1 MSRKASYILLS
12 AIVLAVVGI
21 IIIALAP
28 DSYRCRQFYSALI
41 SLTVFYTALN
51 AFSLNF
57 HGIISKQKNA
67 YLTQFYLIDKTIRFI
82 LSIILISILLYLN
95 KSLGIA
101 ISAFASYY
109 VAAMVV
115 EITYFVTVDKKIK
128 IRNA

>member
-28 DSYRCRQFYSALI
+28 DSYRCRQFYSAII

-95 KSLGIA
+95 QSLGIA
-101 ISAFASYY
+101 ISAFAYY

>member
-28 DSYRCRQFYSALI
+28 DSYRCRQFYSAII

-95 KSLGIA
+95 KSLEIA
-101 ISAFASYY
+101 ISAFAYY

>member
-12 AIVLAVVGI
+12 AIVLVVVGI
-21 IIIALAP
+21 VIIALAP
-28 DSYRCRQFYSALI
+28 DSYRCRQFYSAII

-82 LSIILISILLYLN
+82 LSIILISILLYLK

-101 ISAFASYY
+101 ISAFAYY

>member
-28 DSYRCRQFYSALI
+28 DSYRCRQFYSAII
-41 SLTVFYTALN
+41 SLIVFYTALN

-101 ISAFASYY
+101 ISAFAYY

>member
-28 DSYRCRQFYSALI
+28 DSYRCRQFYSAII

-57 HGIISKQKNA
+57 RGIISKQKNA

-101 ISAFASYY
+101 ISAFAYY

>member
-21 IIIALAP
+21 VIIALAP

-67 YLTQFYLIDKTIRFI
+67 YLAQFYLIDKTIRFI

-101 ISAFASYY
+101 ISAFAYY

>member
-67 YLTQFYLIDKTIRFI
+67 YLTQFHLIDKTIRFI

-101 ISAFASYY
+101 ISAFAYY

>member
-21 IIIALAP
+21 VIIALAP
-28 DSYRCRQFYSALI
+28 DSYRCRQFYSAII

-95 KSLGIA
+95 RSLGIA
-101 ISAFASYY
+101 ISAFAYY

>member
-67 YLTQFYLIDKTIRFI
+67 YLTQFYLIDRTIRFI

-101 ISAFASYY
+101 ISAFAYY

>member
-28 DSYRCRQFYSALI
+28 DSYRCRQFYSAII

-101 ISAFASYY
+101 ISVFAYY

>member
-12 AIVLAVVGI
+12 AIVLPVVGI
-21 IIIALAP
+21 VIIALAP
-28 DSYRCRQFYSALI
+28 DSYRCRQFYSAII

-101 ISAFASYY
+101 ISAFAYY

>member
-21 IIIALAP
+21 VIIALAP

-101 ISAFASYY
+101 ISAFAYY
-109 VAAMVV
+109 VTAMVV

>member
-21 IIIALAP
+21 VIIALAP

-101 ISAFASYY
+101 ISAFAYY
-109 VAAMVV
+109 VAAIVV

>member
-28 DSYRCRQFYSALI
+28 DSYRCRQFYSAII

-67 YLTQFYLIDKTIRFI
+67 YLTQSYLIDKTIRFI

-101 ISAFASYY
+101 ISAFAYY

>member
-21 IIIALAP
+21 TIIALAP
-28 DSYRCRQFYSALI
+28 DSYRCRQFYSAII

-101 ISAFASYY
+101 ISAFAYY

>member
-21 IIIALAP
+21 VIIALAP
-28 DSYRCRQFYSALI
+28 ASYRCRQFYSAII

-101 ISAFASYY
+101 ISAFAYY

>member
-21 IIIALAP
+21 VIIALAP

-101 ISAFASYY
+101 TSAFAYY

>member
-28 DSYRCRQFYSALI
+28 DSYRCRQFYSAII

-67 YLTQFYLIDKTIRFI
+67 YLTQFYLIDKTIRFK

-101 ISAFASYY
+101 ISAFAYY

>member
-12 AIVLAVVGI
+12 AIVLAAVGI

-28 DSYRCRQFYSALI
+28 DSYRCRQFYSAII

-101 ISAFASYY
+101 ISAFAYY

>member
-1 MSRKASYILLS
+1 MSRKASDILLS

-101 ISAFASYY
+101 ISAFAYY

>member
-101 ISAFASYY
+101 ISAFAYY

>member
-28 DSYRCRQFYSALI
+28 DSYRCRQFYSAII

-67 YLTQFYLIDKTIRFI
+67 YPTQFYLIDKTIRFI

-101 ISAFASYY
+101 ISAFAYY

>member
-1 MSRKASYILLS
+1 MSRKALYILLS

-28 DSYRCRQFYSALI
+28 DSYRCRQFYSAII

-101 ISAFASYY
+101 ISAFAYY

>member
-21 IIIALAP
+21 VIIALAP

-101 ISAFASYY
+101 ISAFAYY

-115 EITYFVTVDKKIK
+115 EITYFVTVDKMIK

>member
-28 DSYRCRQFYSALI
+28 DSYRCRQFYSAII

-57 HGIISKQKNA
+57 HGITSKQKNA

-101 ISAFASYY
+101 ISAFAYY

>member
-28 DSYRCRQFYSALI
+28 DSYLCRQFYSAII

-101 ISAFASYY
+101 ISAFAYY

>member
-28 DSYRCRQFYSALI
+28 DSYRCRQFYSAII

-101 ISAFASYY
+101 ISAFAYY

-115 EITYFVTVDKKIK
+115 EITYFITVDKKIK

>member
-12 AIVLAVVGI
+12 ATVLAVVGI
-21 IIIALAP
+21 VIIALAP
-28 DSYRCRQFYSALI
+28 DSYRCWQFYSALI

-101 ISAFASYY
+101 ISAFAYY

>member
-21 IIIALAP
+21 LIIALAP
-28 DSYRCRQFYSALI
+28 DSYRCRQFYSAII

-101 ISAFASYY
+101 ISAFAYY

>member
-28 DSYRCRQFYSALI
+28 DSYRCRQFYSAII

-67 YLTQFYLIDKTIRFI
+67 YLTQFYLIDKAIRFI

-101 ISAFASYY
+101 ISVFAYY

>member
-1 MSRKASYILLS
+1 MNRKASYILLS

-28 DSYRCRQFYSALI
+28 DSYRCRQFYSAII

-57 HGIISKQKNA
+57 HGIISKQKKA

-101 ISAFASYY
+101 ISAFAYY

>member
-12 AIVLAVVGI
+12 AIVLAMVGI
-21 IIIALAP
+21 VIIALAP

-101 ISAFASYY
+101 ISAFAYY

>member
-28 DSYRCRQFYSALI
+28 DSYRCRQFYSAII

-101 ISAFASYY
+101 ILAFAYY

>member
-21 IIIALAP
+21 VIIALAP
-28 DSYRCRQFYSALI
+28 DSYRCRQFYSAII
-41 SLTVFYTALN
+41 SLTVFYTASSAL
-51 AFSLNF
+51 SLNF

-101 ISAFASYY
+101 ISAFAYY

>member
-12 AIVLAVVGI
+12 AIVLVVVGI
-21 IIIALAP
+21 VIIALAP

-82 LSIILISILLYLN
+82 LSIILISILLYLK

-101 ISAFASYY
+101 ISAFAYY

>member
-12 AIVLAVVGI
+12 AIVLAVVGL

-28 DSYRCRQFYSALI
+28 DSYRCRQFYSAII

-101 ISAFASYY
+101 ISAFAYY

>member
-21 IIIALAP
+21 VIIALAP

-101 ISAFASYY
+101 ISTFAYY

>member
-1 MSRKASYILLS
+1 MSRKASYILIS

-28 DSYRCRQFYSALI
+28 DSYRCRQFYSAII

-101 ISAFASYY
+101 ISAFAYY

>member
-12 AIVLAVVGI
+12 AIILAVVGI
-21 IIIALAP
+21 VIIALAP
-28 DSYRCRQFYSALI
+28 DSYRCRQFYSAII

-67 YLTQFYLIDKTIRFI
+67 YLAQFYLIDKTIRFI

-101 ISAFASYY
+101 ISAFAYY

>member
-28 DSYRCRQFYSALI
+28 DSYRCRQFYSAII

-101 ISAFASYY
+101 ISAFAYY

-115 EITYFVTVDKKIK
+115 EITYFVTVDKKLK